1 MRSLLAA
8 ILSLFL
14 PPRGAHR
21 APGGPAFRT
30 APPCVPPC
38 PARPCPGDVILVDGL
53 PLVRPYLA
61 VWERER
67 DALDRGRE
75 QRERRRAAVLATLGQ
90 DYVPAEVAA

>member
-21 APGGPAFRT
+21 APGGPVFRT
-30 APPCVPPC
+30 APPCMPPRRTQPC
-38 PARPCPGDVILVDGL
+38 PADVLLADGL

-61 VWERER
+61 AWECER
-67 DALDRGRE
+67 DALDRRHV
-75 QRERRRAAVLATLGQ
+75 QRERRRAAVLATMGQ
-90 DYVPAEVAA
+90 DYVPVEAAA